1 MSRIVLA
8 RSRGKLARDNRQMGC
23 SASSAFTSQRPD
35 CKFRQAR
42 HRQQS
47 TGDLRSSDLD

>member
-8 RSRGKLARDNRQMGC
+8 RSRGKLARNNQQMSC
-23 SASSAFTSQRPD
+23 SVNFTFSSQRPD
-35 CKFRQAR
+35 WEFRQVR

-47 TGDLRSSDLD
+47 TGDLR